1 MTAIRL
7 VSVVASALALAGC
20 ENPAGQ
26 TERFLT
32 RGMKGVEEK
41 ERGNVPPLPSF
52 RPREVPP
59 LVIERDPFKRR

>member
-1 MTAIRL
+1 VTASRL
-7 VSVVASALALAGC
+7 VSVVASAFALAGC

-32 RGMKGVEEK
+32 QGMKGVEEQ
-41 ERGNVPPLPSF
+41 ERGKVPPLPSF